1 MCKTGTVTGPVRRY
15 LLFAP
20 SLLLGIVGVVWLQF
34 RPLALE
40 PNVGLA
46 GGLLTATLLVI
57 VLLGGAW
64 LLDKTL
70 PSFRY
75 ASRLMERALSTV
87 HLSLPFIFLLA
98 AASSLAE
105 ELFFRGALLPLVTVW
120 GQALLFGLL
129 HPATRKGWSYT
140 AYTFVAGL
148 AFGYATLFTGSLWP
162 AILAHFIINF
172 QGFWEVRRQQRKR
185 RGRGS
190 MSSPAR

>member
-20 SLLLGIVGVVWLQF
+20 SLLLGGVGMVWLQF

-40 PNVGLA
+40 PKVDLT
-46 GGLLTATLLVI
+46 GGLLTAALLVI

-75 ASRLMERALSTV
+75 ASKLMERALASV
-87 HLSLPFIFLLA
+87 PLSLPLIFLLA
-98 AASSLAE
+98 AASATAE

-120 GQALLFGLL
+120 GQALLFGLM

-162 AILAHFIINF
+162 AVAAHFVINF

-185 RGRGS
+185 LGGS
-190 MSSPAR
+190 RPAPIQ

>member
-1 MCKTGTVTGPVRRY
+1 MFMGRY

-20 SLLLGIVGVVWLQF
+20 SLLLGVVGTVWLQF
-34 RPLALE
+34 RPLGLE
-40 PNVGLA
+40 PKVGPA
-46 GGLLTATLLVI
+46 GGLIIAALLVLG
-57 VLLGGAW
+57 LLGGAW

-75 ASRLMERALSTV
+75 ASRLMERALATIP
-87 HLSLPFIFLLA
+87 LSLPLIVLLA

-120 GQALLFGLL
+120 GQALLFGMM

-148 AFGYATLFTGSLWP
+148 AFGYATLLTGSLWP
-162 AILAHFIINF
+162 AVGAHFIINF
-172 QGFWEVRRQQRKR
+172 QGFWEVRQQQKRR
-185 RGRGS
+185 RGRS
-190 MSSPAR
+190 APLQV

>member
-1 MCKTGTVTGPVRRY
+1 MRRY

-20 SLLLGIVGVVWLQF
+20 SLLLGVVGMVWVQF
-34 RPLALE
+34 RPLGLE
-40 PNVGLA
+40 PKVGFT
-46 GGLLTATLLVI
+46 GGLLTAALLVI

-75 ASRLMERALSTV
+75 ASKLMERALSTV

-120 GQALLFGLL
+120 GQALLFGLM

-162 AILAHFIINF
+162 AVLAHFVINL
-172 QGFWEVRRQQRKR
+172 QGFLEVRRRQRERLK
-185 RGRGS
+185 GS
-190 MSSPAR
+190 SRFQTL